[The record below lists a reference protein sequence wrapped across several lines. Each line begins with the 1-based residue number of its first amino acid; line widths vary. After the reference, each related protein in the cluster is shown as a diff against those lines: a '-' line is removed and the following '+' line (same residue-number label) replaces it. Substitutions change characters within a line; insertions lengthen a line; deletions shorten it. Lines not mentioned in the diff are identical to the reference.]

1 MTPIQE
7 LHENMLDDLLID
19 LDVDEYEKIFVQQI
33 QNSDED
39 YTSPQIDHYSDL
51 YRRFMDTMGEEDLD
65 EDKRNEVIRRF
76 EQISLTILTA
86 LNNKFHLDIDE
97 ERIGETDGYFYGY
110 VLACYRFFIIDL
122 QSNIIQLMISYL
134 GRHMNDLYTQFS
146 ALDQKKDVVTM
157 SNKRTM
163 SPKLAILAANIYDV
177 TDYIFSLLDES
188 TIMDYM
194 EEGDVVVL
202 SIREMMK
209 KGLLP
214 GEFVVPIAD
223 IYKQNVDLKA
233 RVCLKVTLA
242 MRDGKIHEE
251 PAEDSNEE
259 TNNIEEEA

>member
-1 MTPIQE
+1 
-7 LHENMLDDLLID
+7 
-19 LDVDEYEKIFVQQI
+19 
-33 QNSDED
+33 
-39 YTSPQIDHYSDL
+39 
-51 YRRFMDTMGEEDLD
+51 
-65 EDKRNEVIRRF
+65 
-76 EQISLTILTA
+76 
-86 LNNKFHLDIDE
+86 
-97 ERIGETDGYFYGY
+97 
-110 VLACYRFFIIDL
+110 
-122 QSNIIQLMISYL
+122 
-134 GRHMNDLYTQFS
+134 
-146 ALDQKKDVVTM
+146 M